1 MRPCSHWRGF
11 WAPGEVILESLQSKL
26 SGTPWLAR
34 LSRQRQQ
41 YWWRGFLQQ
50 ASRGRLQAPGPRVL
64 RQLLRQRIIL
74 ATHSLKYLEVRPLEH
89 PPHRI
94 FAVTPALEAG

>member
-11 WAPGEVILESLQSKL
+11 WAPGEVILESLQGKL
-26 SGTPWLAR
+26 SGAPWLPR

-64 RQLLRQRIIL
+64 GQLLRQRIIL
-74 ATHSLKYLEVRPLEH
+74 ATHSLKYFEVCPLQH